1 MLLISVLFLATA
13 VEARLMPASPQS
25 LSLGRALSLRGGSRT
40 SPPSPLARPS
50 PRSPPATEEI
60 IDVAII
66 GSGPGGLGAALALS
80 PQNNNNCHGSVAVFE
95 RASAFRPIGAALGL
109 NVLGYQALEELGL
122 ADRVRSLAANPQWDV
137 LLRPNGEVLYD
148 DESFLKDTEFTWL
161 GWYTLQSTLRERLRD
176 LPEVSVN
183 LRHRLVDFEE
193 DEENSL
199 VRLRFQV
206 ASEEDG
212 EETEKIVLARVL
224 VGADGSNSVIRRKTV
239 NDGPPNYTGT
249 MTWRGV
255 LNRDQFRL
263 QQKNNNQPLGRPF
276 HSDEHGNLNVY
287 GDRKTFTVMDCGNGQ
302 IAWTGTAL
310 QESAHKSAD
319 AQEDA
324 LKVFH
329 NWPPVVKSLILGVD
343 DPRDIVQSGVFDR
356 DPVDSWGVSDGTF
369 QRVTL
374 LGDAAHAMRPSLG
387 LGSTMAL
394 QDALSLSKELSKVE
408 SLEDSKSVATALTAY
423 ESERIGVTAPLQL
436 EARAQGNAQHRE
448 DRADQIKQVLDSALA
463 QKKGSA

>member
-1 MLLISVLFLATA
+1 
-13 VEARLMPASPQS
+13 MP
-25 LSLGRALSLRGGSRT
+25 
-40 SPPSPLARPS
+40 
-50 PRSPPATEEI
+50 
-60 IDVAII
+60 II

-80 PQNNNNCHGSVAVFE
+80 SQNNNNCHGSVAVFE

-122 ADRVRSLAANPQWDV
+122 AVRAARAPNPNPNPNPNSNPMNPNQDWVRSLAANPQWDV

-206 ASEEDG
+206 ASEEGG

-224 VGADGSNSVIRRKTV
+224 VGADGYHSVIRRKTV

-387 LGSTMAL
+387 LASTMAL